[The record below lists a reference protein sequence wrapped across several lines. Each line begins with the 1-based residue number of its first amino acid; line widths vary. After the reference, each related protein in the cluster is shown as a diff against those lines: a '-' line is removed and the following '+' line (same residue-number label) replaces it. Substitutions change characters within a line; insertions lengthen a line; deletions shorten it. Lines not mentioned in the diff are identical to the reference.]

1 MSYSQGKRYYRL
13 MMISQKQIFIL
24 HTFLDV
30 TAILL
35 NPLGHILAHIQN
47 HNMLVKSFDFCS
59 LFQPSE
65 QSRHTSGKELQ
76 AASPHMF
83 FPRMIR
89 KYLCGM
95 KTRQKKITIHLAQ
108 PYVGVGQ
115 EIKLDFYPSC
125 PQPGPHEFF
134 TIQQGVP
141 FSLPYPTANTAWLT
155 LSVVVWHVELKGK
168 RVQTSNIYLA

>member
-1 MSYSQGKRYYRL
+1 
-13 MMISQKQIFIL
+13 MISQKQIFIL

-47 HNMLVKSFDFCS
+47 HNMLVKSFAFCS
-59 LFQPSE
+59 LFLPSE

-95 KTRQKKITIHLAQ
+95 KTRQKKNYNSFGLAICWCRTGNKVRFL
-108 PYVGVGQ
+108 PILPPAGSPRV
-115 EIKLDFYPSC
+115 LHYPIGSAI
-125 PQPGPHEFF
+125 F
-134 TIQQGVP
+134 TSIPNCQHRMVNLVCG
-141 FSLPYPTANTAWLT
+141 
-155 LSVVVWHVELKGK
+155 
-168 RVQTSNIYLA
+168 RVAC